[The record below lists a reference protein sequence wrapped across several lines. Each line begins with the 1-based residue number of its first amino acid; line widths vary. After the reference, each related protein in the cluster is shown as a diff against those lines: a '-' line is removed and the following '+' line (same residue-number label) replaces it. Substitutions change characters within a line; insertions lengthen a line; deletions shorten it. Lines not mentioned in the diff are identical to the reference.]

1 METDSPS
8 HSTPQDLRRPRR
20 LHPLAIL
27 MPFGSY
33 SKPKGLGG
41 LATPI
46 WIGVAVIVT
55 MLFITNIFAGDIRS
69 AFEDPEGDPT
79 INLTIGEPDAPES
92 STSKPDKK
100 PSLIP
105 SFEYQIGVTQLLIV
119 ALLLYKWLF
128 FKWWVEDGAIWTRG
142 GAINRWTRR
151 VSIDHIVA
159 VDRST
164 NLLQKALR
172 VSRISAET
180 TANAAPSSDVTL
192 GCLARKQAESLH
204 LFLNQDLHELDDD
217 PDRSELQRLVVSRPG
232 WWELIAA
239 GAFSL
244 QVTRTAII
252 LFVLYKLV
260 NSRTSGWLSSSA
272 TRLADDVYTKDHMVL
287 NVIGTIV
294 ALIFIFWLTSILDFL
309 ASFTRFDLSRRGS
322 WILLRS
328 GFFRKSVRLIRID
341 AIYGFE
347 VVSSP
352 LQRRIGKSTLRMR
365 MPAYGSPPNYK
376 LVLHPSISPDVLA
389 YVMEELVGMD
399 GSASAALNGAGVHP
413 LVEASRSAF
422 MTLWP
427 IRIAIVSLVA
437 LVAVL
442 VVAPAYWW
450 GALALLLLA
459 FPAAVWGYYKWKQAA
474 WYASGGEWLI
484 VRRGVIN
491 RCAVVAAVDRIQ
503 YLRWA
508 QSIFSRSPTAS
519 FALVLCVA
527 TSGEAGT
534 INRLLALLSRALAPS
549 MVTLKNVTAG
559 EAAAI
564 ATAIGEI
571 QALPPELAAKQAA

>member
-1 METDSPS
+1 MEVDSSPS
-8 HSTPQDLRRPRR
+8 TPSDLRRPRR

-41 LATPI
+41 LGTPI

-55 MLFITNIFAGDIRS
+55 ILFITNIFAGDIRS

-79 INLTIGEPDAPES
+79 INLTIGEADAPES
-92 STSKPDKK
+92 STPEPKKK

-128 FKWWVEDGAIWTRG
+128 FKWWVADGAIWTQG
-142 GAINRWTRR
+142 GAVNRWTRR

-180 TANAAPSSDVTL
+180 TANAASTSDVTL
-192 GCLARKQAESLH
+192 GCLSRKQAESLH

-217 PDRSELQRLVVSRPG
+217 PDRSETQRLVVARPG

-244 QVTRTAII
+244 QVTRTAVI
-252 LFVLYKLV
+252 LFVLYKVV
-260 NSRTSGWLSSSA
+260 NSRTSGWLSASA
-272 TRLADDVYTKDHMVL
+272 NRVANDVYSNDHVVL
-287 NVIGTIV
+287 NVIGTIA
-294 ALIFIFWLTSILDFL
+294 ALVFIFWLTSILDFL

-347 VVSSP
+347 AVSSP
-352 LQRRIGKSTLRMR
+352 LQRRLGKSTLRMR
-365 MPAYGSPPNYK
+365 VPAYGSPPNYK
-376 LVLHPSISPDVLA
+376 LVLHPSISPDVLS

-399 GSASAALNGAGVHP
+399 DGARRALNGEGMQP

-422 MTLWP
+422 VTLWP
-427 IRIAIVSLVA
+427 IRIAILTLVA
-437 LVAVL
+437 LGGVL
-442 VVAPAYWW
+442 LVAPAYWW
-450 GALALLLLA
+450 AALSLLILA
-459 FPAAVWGYYKWKQAA
+459 IPAAIWGYYKWKQAA
-474 WYASGGEWLI
+474 WYAGGEGWLI

-503 YLRWA
+503 YIRWA
-508 QSIFSRSPTAS
+508 QSLFARSPDA
-519 FALVLCVA
+519 ALVLLLSIA

-534 INRLLALLSRALAPS
+534 INRLMSRLSRALAPS
-549 MVTLKNVTAG
+549 MVMLRNVTAA
-559 EAAAI
+559 EAVSI
-564 ATAIGEI
+564 ATAIGDTRT
-571 QALPPELAAKQAA
+571 LPPELTASAVT